1 MPKRT
6 NDDLIR
12 EQREKRATH
21 VKVLSHDAAE
31 AIMKLFQRKR
41 LPTVEEVAA
50 AIEAEFKKLP
60 G

>member
-1 MPKRT
+1 MPRRT
-6 NDDLIR
+6 NDDLIH
-12 EQREKRATH
+12 EMREKRAVQ

-31 AIMKLFQRKR
+31 QVMKLFQKKR
-41 LPTVEEVAA
+41 RPTVEEVAA